1 MARSVRWARSRR
13 YTSLPHGCTMIRFTV
28 SQDSAAAPVDPA
40 RSCLLGVDDHPV
52 GGSVRATQGQLVVDT
67 DHAGSLALC
76 VPWDAGPMGRLML
89 QTCLLEQ
96 REAPYRLALELAR
109 QRIKFVIAKAEEWQ
123 VWDHP
128 GAADA
133 LLQLDR
139 ARRQFTEAIT
149 STDAAACDA
158 AARRSIATA
167 IDAGERLAI
176 AHGQILIH
184 RRFGSKP
191 ASSTVLGMRV
201 LASDQPQRC
210 APLLGQDVD
219 VVFVPL
225 DWPEIEETQGTYDFS
240 SAIAWL
246 DWAVSSGKRTVLG
259 PIVDLGPGRL
269 PAWLEG
275 RRGDHGALREAVWG
289 LAEAAARQL
298 STHVGLWSLAR
309 GLHACSA
316 HGLTVSQANDLV
328 RRAAVAV
335 RNVRRNAP
343 TLLEVTEPFADGPHP
358 EADPVGPWRWMASLI
373 SEGIHIDVL
382 HVHLEIGD
390 YGNGRSV
397 RDLLQLSAL
406 LDRMLP
412 MQKKVFAEIGAPSA
426 PGDGEAGVWRTPWS
440 PEVQASWAT
449 RALTIA
455 MSKPHVELVAWH
467 SLRDV
472 PGDSAAF
479 GAASSDLA
487 PKPVMGRL
495 SAFRR
500 RLRQPLGPWKP
511 AAAVAASAQAAAG
524 GGGSA

>member
-1 MARSVRWARSRR
+1 
-13 YTSLPHGCTMIRFTV
+13 MIRFTV
-28 SQDSAAAPVDPA
+28 SQDSAAAPIDPA

-52 GGSVRATQGQLVVDT
+52 GGSVRASSGELVVDT
-67 DHAGSLALC
+67 AHAGALALC

-96 REAPYRLALELAR
+96 RNAPYRLALELAR

-133 LLQLDR
+133 LQQLDR

-149 STDAAACDA
+149 SPDPAASDS

-191 ASSTVLGMRV
+191 ASSAVLGMRV
-201 LASDQPQRC
+201 RASDSPQPC
-210 APLLGQDVD
+210 AALLGSDVD

-225 DWPEIEETQGTYDFS
+225 DWAQIEPTPGTYDFS
-240 SAIAWL
+240 DAIAWL
-246 DWAVSSGKRTVLG
+246 DWAVSAGKRTVLG
-259 PIVDLGPGRL
+259 PIIDLGPGRL
-269 PAWLEG
+269 PAWLDG

-309 GLHACSA
+309 GLHSA
-316 HGLTVSQANDLV
+316 GVHGLTVSQTNDLV

-335 RNVRRNAP
+335 RGVRRNAP
-343 TLLEVTEPFADGPHP
+343 TLLEVTEPFSDGPLEP
-358 EADPVGPWRWMASLI
+358 EDPIGPWRWMASLI
-373 SEGIHIDVL
+373 NEGIHIDVL
-382 HVHLEIGD
+382 HVHLEVGEA
-390 YGNGRSV
+390 GSGRSV

-406 LDRMLP
+406 LDRLLP
-412 MQKKVFAEIGAPSA
+412 LQKKVFAELGAPSSS
-426 PGDGEAGVWRTPWS
+426 GGESAGTWRTPWS
-440 PEVQASWAT
+440 PELQASWAT

-467 SLRDV
+467 SVRDV
-472 PGDSAAF
+472 PGEVAF
-479 GAASSDLA
+479 GAADQHLS
-487 PKPVMGRL
+487 PKPVMSRL
-495 SAFRR
+495 TTFRR

-511 AAAVAASAQAAAG
+511 SGAGAASAPAAAG
-524 GGGSA
+524 GQGSA

>member
-1 MARSVRWARSRR
+1 
-13 YTSLPHGCTMIRFTV
+13 MIRFTV
-28 SQDSAAAPVDPA
+28 SQDSAAAPIDPA

-52 GGSVRATQGQLVVDT
+52 GGSVRASSGELVVDT
-67 DHAGSLALC
+67 AHAGALALC

-96 REAPYRLALELAR
+96 RNAPYRLALELAR

-133 LLQLDR
+133 LQQLDR

-149 STDAAACDA
+149 SPDPAASDS

-191 ASSTVLGMRV
+191 ASSAVLGMRV
-201 LASDQPQRC
+201 RASDSPQPC
-210 APLLGQDVD
+210 AALLGSDVD

-225 DWPEIEETQGTYDFS
+225 DWAQIEPTPGTYDFS
-240 SAIAWL
+240 DAIAWL
-246 DWAVSSGKRTVLG
+246 DWAVSAGKRTVLG
-259 PIVDLGPGRL
+259 PIIDLGPGRL
-269 PAWLEG
+269 PAWLDG

-309 GLHACSA
+309 GLHSA
-316 HGLTVSQANDLV
+316 GVHGLTISQTNDLV

-335 RNVRRNAP
+335 RGVRRNAP
-343 TLLEVTEPFADGPHP
+343 TLLEVTEPFSDGPLEP
-358 EADPVGPWRWMASLI
+358 EDPIGPWRWMASLI
-373 SEGIHIDVL
+373 NEGIHIDVL
-382 HVHLEIGD
+382 HVHLEVGEA
-390 YGNGRSV
+390 GSGRSV

-406 LDRMLP
+406 LDRLLP
-412 MQKKVFAEIGAPSA
+412 LQKKVFAELGAPSSS
-426 PGDGEAGVWRTPWS
+426 GGESAGTWRTPWS
-440 PEVQASWAT
+440 PELQASWAT

-467 SLRDV
+467 SVRDV
-472 PGDSAAF
+472 PGEVAF
-479 GAASSDLA
+479 GAADQHLS
-487 PKPVMGRL
+487 PKPVMSRL
-495 SAFRR
+495 TTFRR

-511 AAAVAASAQAAAG
+511 SGAGAASAPAAAG
-524 GGGSA
+524 GQGSA

>member
-1 MARSVRWARSRR
+1 M
-13 YTSLPHGCTMIRFTV
+13 
-28 SQDSAAAPVDPA
+28 
-40 RSCLLGVDDHPV
+40 
-52 GGSVRATQGQLVVDT
+52 RAVNGQLVADT
-67 DHAGSLALC
+67 DHSGAIALC

-96 REAPYRLALELAR
+96 RDTPYGLALELAR

-133 LLQLDR
+133 LQQLDR
-139 ARRQFTEAIT
+139 ARRHFTESIT
-149 STDAAACDA
+149 SADAAASDA

-201 LASDQPQRC
+201 LGTDAPQRS
-210 APLLGQDVD
+210 AALLGQDVD

-225 DWPEIEETQGTYDFS
+225 DWPEIEQVQGQYDFS

-246 DWAVSSGKRTVLG
+246 DWAVSAGKRTVLG

-269 PAWLEG
+269 PAWLEA
-275 RRGDHGALREAVWG
+275 RRSDHGALREAVWG

-298 STHVGLWSLAR
+298 SSHVGLWSLAR
-309 GLHACSA
+309 GLQLSHA
-316 HGLTVSQANDLV
+316 HGLTISQANDLV

-343 TLLEVTEPFADGPHP
+343 TLLEVTHPFGDGPQEP
-358 EADPVGPWRWMASLI
+358 EDPMGPWRWMASLI

-382 HVHLEIGD
+382 HVHLEVG
-390 YGNGRSV
+390 GSESGRPV

-412 MQKKVFAEIGAPSA
+412 LQKKVFAEIGAPSSSG
-426 PGDGEAGVWRTPWS
+426 GDDEGMWRTPWS
-440 PEVQASWAT
+440 PDVQASWAT

-467 SLRDV
+467 ALRDV
-472 PGDSAAF
+472 PGDVAAF
-479 GAASSDLA
+479 GAASSDLV

-511 AAAVAASAQAAAG
+511 ASAAGASVQAAS
-524 GGGSA
+524 GGSGSAS

>member
-1 MARSVRWARSRR
+1 
-13 YTSLPHGCTMIRFTV
+13 MIRFTV
-28 SQDSAAAPVDPA
+28 SQDSATAPVDPA
-40 RSCLLGVDDHPV
+40 RACLLGVDDHPV
-52 GGSVRATQGQLVVDT
+52 GGSVRVSGAQILAETG
-67 DHAGSLALC
+67 HSGSLALC
-76 VPWDAGPMGRLML
+76 VPWDAGPMGKLML

-96 REAPYRLALELAR
+96 REAPYQLSLELAR

-128 GAADA
+128 GAAES
-133 LLQLDR
+133 LQQLDR
-139 ARRQFTEAIT
+139 ARRQFTEAMT
-149 STDAAACDA
+149 SADPAASDA

-201 LASDQPQRC
+201 IASDPPQRC

-225 DWPEIEETQGTYDFS
+225 DWPSIESSQGTYDFS
-240 SAIAWL
+240 EAIAWL
-246 DWAVSSGKRTVLG
+246 DWAVSAGKRTVLG
-259 PIVDLGPGRL
+259 PIVDLAPGRL
-269 PAWLEG
+269 PAWLEA
-275 RRGDHGALREAVWG
+275 RRKDHGALREAVWG

-309 GLHACSA
+309 GLHASHV
-316 HGLTVSQANDLV
+316 HGLTISQTNDLV

-335 RNVRRNAP
+335 RGVRRNAP
-343 TLLEVTEPFADGPHP
+343 TLLEVTEPFADGPLTA
-358 EADPVGPWRWMASLI
+358 EDPIGPWRWITSLI

-382 HVHLEIGD
+382 HVHLEVGD
-390 YGNGRSV
+390 AGSGRGV
-397 RDLLQLSAL
+397 RDLLQFSAL

-412 MQKKVFAEIGAPSA
+412 MQKKVFAEIGAPSQ
-426 PGDGEAGVWRTPWS
+426 PREGDSGAWRNPWS
-440 PEVQASWAT
+440 PDVQASWAT

-467 SLRDV
+467 SLRDA
-472 PGDSAAF
+472 PGEADAF
-479 GAASSDLA
+479 GAADGALA
-487 PKPVMGRL
+487 PKPVMSRL

-500 RLRQPLGPWKP
+500 RLKQPLGPWKP
-511 AAAVAASAQAAAG
+511 AGSAAPTAQSAASGQ
-524 GGGSA
+524 GSA

>member
-1 MARSVRWARSRR
+1 
-13 YTSLPHGCTMIRFTV
+13 MIRFTV
-28 SQDSAAAPVDPA
+28 SQDSAAAPIDPA

-52 GGSVRATQGQLVVDT
+52 GGSVRALSGELVVDT
-67 DHAGSLALC
+67 AHTGALALC
-76 VPWDAGPMGRLML
+76 VPWDAGPMGHLML

-96 REAPYRLALELAR
+96 RNAPYRLSLELAR

-133 LLQLDR
+133 LQQLDR

-149 STDAAACDA
+149 STDPAASDA

-191 ASSTVLGMRV
+191 ASSAVLGMRV
-201 LASDQPQRC
+201 LASDPPQRC
-210 APLLGQDVD
+210 APLLGADVD

-225 DWPEIEETQGTYDFS
+225 DWAQIEPTRGTYDFS
-240 SAIAWL
+240 EAVAWL
-246 DWAVSSGKRTVLG
+246 DWAVSAGKRTVLG
-259 PIVDLGPGRL
+259 PIIDLGPGRL
-269 PAWLEG
+269 PAWLDG

-289 LAEAAARQL
+289 LAEEAARQL

-309 GLHACSA
+309 GLHSA
-316 HGLTVSQANDLV
+316 GVHGLTVSQINDLV

-335 RNVRRNAP
+335 RGVRRNAP
-343 TLLEVTEPFADGPHP
+343 TLLEVTEPFSDGPLEP
-358 EADPVGPWRWMASLI
+358 EDPVGPWRWMASLI
-373 SEGIHIDVL
+373 NEGIHIDVL
-382 HVHLEIGD
+382 HVHLEVGEA
-390 YGNGRSV
+390 GSGRSV

-406 LDRMLP
+406 LDRLLP
-412 MQKKVFAEIGAPSA
+412 LQKKVFAELGAPSSS
-426 PGDGEAGVWRTPWS
+426 GGKGAGMWRTPWS

-472 PGDSAAF
+472 PGEVAF
-479 GAASSDLA
+479 GAADQSLS
-487 PKPVMGRL
+487 PKPVMSRL
-495 SAFRR
+495 ATFRR

-511 AAAVAASAQAAAG
+511 SGAGATSAPATAG
-524 GGGSA
+524 GQGSA

>member
-1 MARSVRWARSRR
+1 
-13 YTSLPHGCTMIRFTV
+13 MIRFTV
-28 SQDSAAAPVDPA
+28 SQDPAATRIDPA

-52 GGSVRATQGQLVVDT
+52 GGSVRAAGGELVVET
-67 DHAGSLALC
+67 GHAGSVALC

-96 REAPYRLALELAR
+96 RKAPYRLALELAR

-128 GAADA
+128 GAAEA
-133 LLQLDR
+133 LQQLDR

-149 STDAAACDA
+149 SMDAAESDAAAH
-158 AARRSIATA
+158 RSIATA
-167 IDAGERLAI
+167 IDAGERLAV

-184 RRFGSKP
+184 RRFGTKQ
-191 ASSTVLGMRV
+191 ASSAVLGMRV
-201 LASDQPQRC
+201 MASDAPQRC

-225 DWPEIEETQGTYDFS
+225 DWPTIESTRGSYDFS
-240 SAIAWL
+240 DAIAWL
-246 DWAVSSGKRTVLG
+246 DWAVSAGKRTVLG
-259 PIVDLGPGRL
+259 PVVDLGPGRL
-269 PAWLEG
+269 PDWLEG

-309 GLHACSA
+309 GLHSA
-316 HGLTVSQANDLV
+316 GSHGLTISQSNDLV

-335 RNVRRNAP
+335 RSVRRNAP
-343 TLLEVTEPFADGPHP
+343 TLLELTEPFADGPTEP
-358 EADPVGPWRWMASLI
+358 DDPIGPWRWLTSLI

-390 YGNGRSV
+390 AQGGRSV

-406 LDRMLP
+406 LDRLLP
-412 MQKKVFAEIGAPSA
+412 LQKKVFAEIGAPSS
-426 PGDGEAGVWRTPWS
+426 PSRDDAGTWRTPWS
-440 PEVQASWAT
+440 PDVQASWAT

-455 MSKPHVELVAWH
+455 MSKPHVDLVAWH

-472 PGDSAAF
+472 PGTPAY
-479 GAASSDLA
+479 GAAGEDYA
-487 PKPVMGRL
+487 PKPVLARL
-495 SAFRR
+495 STFRR

-511 AAAVAASAQAAAG
+511 VVAGAAPAQPAVSRQARP
-524 GGGSA
+524 

>member
-1 MARSVRWARSRR
+1 
-13 YTSLPHGCTMIRFTV
+13 MIRFTV
-28 SQDSAAAPVDPA
+28 SQDSAAAPIDPA

-52 GGSVRATQGQLVVDT
+52 GGSVRAVQGQIVVET
-67 DHAGSLALC
+67 GHAGSLALC

-96 REAPYRLALELAR
+96 REAPYSLALELAR

-128 GAADA
+128 GAVDA
-133 LLQLDR
+133 LQQLDR

-149 STDAAACDA
+149 SADAAACDA

-201 LASDQPQRC
+201 IASDAPQRC
-210 APLLGQDVD
+210 APLLGPDVD

-225 DWPEIEETQGTYDFS
+225 DWPAIEETKGSYDFS
-240 SAIAWL
+240 DAIAWL
-246 DWAVSSGKRTVLG
+246 DWAVAAGKRTVLG

-269 PAWLEG
+269 PAWLDG
-275 RRGDHGALREAVWG
+275 CRGDHGALREAVWG
-289 LAEAAARQL
+289 LAEAAAKQL

-309 GLHACSA
+309 GLHSCGI
-316 HGLTVSQANDLV
+316 HGLTISQANDLV

-335 RNVRRNAP
+335 RGVRRNAP
-343 TLLEVTEPFADGPHP
+343 TLLEVTEPFGDGPL
-358 EADPVGPWRWMASLI
+358 EASDPIGPWRWLASLI

-382 HVHLEIGD
+382 HVHLEVGEA
-390 YGNGRSV
+390 GSGRSV

-412 MQKKVFAEIGAPSA
+412 LQKKVFAEIGAPSA
-426 PGDGEAGVWRTPWS
+426 PGDAGAGVWRSPWTPD
-440 PEVQASWAT
+440 VQASWAT

-467 SLRDV
+467 NLRDV
-472 PGDSAAF
+472 EGGAAF
-479 GAASSDLA
+479 GAASSNLS

-495 SAFRR
+495 AAFRR
-500 RLRQPLGPWKP
+500 RIRQPLGPWK
-511 AAAVAASAQAAAG
+511 AAAAATSPGSSAQPAAG
-524 GGGSA
+524 GQGSA

>member
-1 MARSVRWARSRR
+1 MRR
-13 YTSLPHGCTMIRFTV
+13 YTHPPALGATMIRFTV
-28 SQDSAAAPVDPA
+28 SQDSAAAPIDPA

-52 GGSVRATQGQLVVDT
+52 GGSIRAVAGELVVDT
-67 DHAGSLALC
+67 SHAGSLALC
-76 VPWDAGPMGRLML
+76 MPWDAGPMGRLML

-96 REAPYRLALELAR
+96 REAPYRLALEIAR

-133 LLQLDR
+133 LQQLDR

-149 STDAAACDA
+149 STDAAASDA

-184 RRFGSKP
+184 RRFASKP
-191 ASSTVLGMRV
+191 ASSAVLGMRV
-201 LASDQPQRC
+201 HASDPPQRC
-210 APLLGQDVD
+210 AALLGQDVD

-225 DWPEIEETQGTYDFS
+225 DWPEIEEVQGSYDFS

-246 DWAVSSGKRTVLG
+246 DWAVSAGKRTVLG
-259 PIVDLGPGRL
+259 PIVDLSPGRL
-269 PAWLEG
+269 PAWLES
-275 RRGDHGALREAVWG
+275 RRADHGALREAVWG

-309 GLHACSA
+309 GLHASSA
-316 HGLTVSQANDLV
+316 HGLTISQTNDLV

-335 RNVRRNAP
+335 RGVRRNAP
-343 TLLEVTEPFADGPHP
+343 TLLEVTEPFADGPLEP
-358 EADPVGPWRWMASLI
+358 DDPMGPWRWLASLM

-382 HVHLEIGD
+382 HVHLEVGEE
-390 YGNGRSV
+390 GSGRSV
-397 RDLLQLSAL
+397 RDLLQISAL

-412 MQKKVFAEIGAPSA
+412 LQKKVFAEIGAPSA
-426 PGDGEAGVWRTPWS
+426 SGGDHGGVWRTPWS
-440 PEVQASWAT
+440 PDVQASWAT

-467 SLRDV
+467 RLRDA
-472 PGDSAAF
+472 PGSAAAF
-479 GAASSDLA
+479 GAADEEFVS
-487 PKPVMGRL
+487 KPVMSRL
-495 SAFRR
+495 AAFRR

-511 AAAVAASAQAAAG
+511 PAAAAQAQPAVG
-524 GGGSA
+524 GQGSG